1 MTASKPGAGERKPAG
16 SAGGRR
22 LADLVDR
29 ALLTPR
35 DAWRLGRRTASDRVE
50 RLRAR
55 GWFIAQSAIGAGLAW
70 FVAGTLLHH
79 VAPFLAPIAALIV
92 LGQSYGQRIRRTL
105 EVVVGVAIGVAVGD
119 LFRVVFGVGWWQV
132 TVVVLVAMVVALLF
146 GAGQLM
152 VTQAAAQGVVVTA
165 IVLPHGPFDRWIDAL
180 VGALIA
186 LVLTLVAPSKPLR
199 EPRRLAAAALRE
211 IADILEAAFAA
222 VVAGDQEAAE
232 EALSQARETGEMLTR
247 LSEAVQEG
255 MAAGSVS
262 IRRARNLAVARE
274 VEQLTTPTDRA
285 ARNLRVLTRR
295 LEVAIW
301 RREPL
306 DQATVQGIEDLARTC
321 RSLAESVESGQPAA
335 GRADLERLAAAL
347 AAIPGTAS
355 LSDAVA
361 CALLRSIVVDLLEV
375 TGLSHDQARDLM
387 PPAPAGSG

>member
-1 MTASKPGAGERKPAG
+1 MTAPKPGADRHPA
-16 SAGGRR
+16 AGPADGRR

-29 ALLTPR
+29 ALLSPR
-35 DAWRLGRRTASDRVE
+35 DAWRLGRRTVRDRIE

-55 GWFIAQSAIGAGLAW
+55 GWFLAQNAIGAGVAW
-70 FVAGTLLHH
+70 FVAGTVLHH

-105 EVVVGVAIGVAVGD
+105 EVVAGVAIGVAVGD
-119 LFRVVFGVGWWQV
+119 LFRLVFGVGWWQV
-132 TVVVLVAMVVALLF
+132 TVVVLAAMVVALMF

-165 IVLPHGPFDRWIDAL
+165 IVSPHGPFDRWIDAL

-211 IADILEAAFAA
+211 IADILEAAFTA

-232 EALSQARETGEMLTR
+232 AALGQARDTGEMLTR
-247 LSEAVQEG
+247 LTEAVQEG
-255 MAAGSVS
+255 VAAGSLS
-262 IRRARNLAVARE
+262 LRRARNLAVARE

-301 RREPL
+301 RHEPL
-306 DQATVQGIEDLARTC
+306 AEATVRGIDDLARTC
-321 RSLAESVESGQPAA
+321 RLLAESVESGEPAA
-335 GRADLERLAAAL
+335 GRADLQRLATAFAG
-347 AAIPGTAS
+347 IPGTES

-375 TGLSHDQARDLM
+375 TGLAHDEARHLM
-387 PPAPAGSG
+387 PPASADPN

>member
-1 MTASKPGAGERKPAG
+1 MTASRPGTDGRESPD
-16 SAGGRR
+16 GRR

-35 DAWRLGRRTASDRVE
+35 DAWRLGRRTASHRLD

-55 GWFIAQSAIGAGLAW
+55 GWFLAQSAIGAGVAW

-92 LGQSYGQRIRRTL
+92 LGQSYGQRVRRTL

-132 TVVVLVAMVVALLF
+132 TVVVLAAMVVALLF

-165 IVLPHGPFDRWIDAL
+165 IVAPHGPFDRWIDAL
-180 VGALIA
+180 VGSLVA

-211 IADILEAAFAA
+211 IADILQAAHAA
-222 VVAGDQEAAE
+222 VVAADQEAAE
-232 EALSQARETGEMLTR
+232 GVLGQARDTGEMLTQ
-247 LSEAVQEG
+247 LTEAVREG
-255 MAAGSVS
+255 VAAGSMS
-262 IRRARNLAVARE
+262 LRRARNLAVARE

-285 ARNLRVLTRR
+285 ARNLRVLSRR

-301 RREPL
+301 RHEPL
-306 DQATVQGIEDLARTC
+306 ADGTGQAIDDLARTC

-335 GRADLERLAAAL
+335 GRADLETLAAVL

-361 CALLRSIVVDLLEV
+361 CALLRSMVVDLLEV
-375 TGLSHDQARDLM
+375 TGLSHDEARELI
-387 PPAPAGSG
+387 PPAAPGAG

>member
-1 MTASKPGAGERKPAG
+1 MTASRPGADRRESPD
-16 SAGGRR
+16 GRR

-35 DAWRLGRRTASDRVE
+35 DAWRLGRRTASDRVD

-55 GWFIAQSAIGAGLAW
+55 GWFIAQSAIGAGVAW

-132 TVVVLVAMVVALLF
+132 TVVVLAAMVVALLF

-152 VTQAAAQGVVVTA
+152 VTQAAAQAVVVTA
-165 IVLPHGPFDRWIDAL
+165 IVAPHGPFDRWVDAL
-180 VGALIA
+180 VGSLVA

-211 IADILEAAFAA
+211 IADILQSAHAA

-232 EALSQARETGEMLTR
+232 EVLGQARDTGEMLSQLTH
-247 LSEAVQEG
+247 AVHEG
-255 MAAGSVS
+255 VAAGSMS
-262 IRRARNLAVARE
+262 LRRARNLAVARE

-285 ARNLRVLTRR
+285 ARNLRVLSRR

-301 RREPL
+301 RHEPL
-306 DQATVQGIEDLARTC
+306 ADATVQAIDDLARTC

-335 GRADLERLAAAL
+335 GRADLETLAAAL

-375 TGLSHDQARDLM
+375 TGLSHDEARDLI
-387 PPAPAGSG
+387 PPAAQGTG

>member
-1 MTASKPGAGERKPAG
+1 MTASKPVV
-16 SAGGRR
+16 GGRR
-22 LADLVDR
+22 LGDLLDR

-35 DAWRLGRRTASDRVE
+35 DAWRLGRRSAHDRAD

-79 VAPFLAPIAALIV
+79 ISPFLAPIAALIV
-92 LGQSYGQRIRRTL
+92 LGQSYGHRIRRTL
-105 EVVVGVAIGVAVGD
+105 EVVAGVAIGVAVGD
-119 LFRVVFGVGWWQV
+119 VFRIVFGVGWWQV
-132 TVVVLVAMVVALLF
+132 TVVVLAAMVVALLL

-165 IVLPHGPFDRWIDAL
+165 IVAPHGPFDRWIDAL

-211 IADILEAAFAA
+211 IADILEAAHAA

-232 EALSQARETGEMLTR
+232 DALSQARDTEEMLTR
-247 LSEAVQEG
+247 LTEAVQEG
-255 MAAGSVS
+255 VAAGSVS
-262 IRRARNLAVARE
+262 LRRAKNLAVARE
-274 VEQLTTPTDRA
+274 VEELTTPTDRA

-301 RREPL
+301 RQEAL
-306 DQATVQGIEDLARTC
+306 ADATVQGIDDLAGTC
-321 RSLAESVESGQPAA
+321 RFVAESVESGESAA
-335 GRADLERLAAAL
+335 GRERLEEL
-347 AAIPGTAS
+347 AAVLAGIPGTAS
-355 LSDAVA
+355 LSDAVV

-375 TGLSHDQARDLM
+375 TGLTHDQARDLM
-387 PPAPAGSG
+387 PPAPAGPD